1 MALLINSDS
10 IYNTN
15 GGQQLPTTGVLC
27 RFVFQSELL
36 STNVKAFTVFWESLN
51 SQIAQWQNV
60 DITYIDVNTQ
70 ERTKLPNNHTFVLTP
85 AELAALNIVTVHELI
100 KAELETILGPGTVTI
115 DLNI

>member
-15 GGQQLPTTGVLC
+15 GGVKLPSTGVLC

-36 STNVKAFTVFWESLN
+36 TTNVKSFLVYWESLN
-51 SQIAQWQNV
+51 SQIGQWQNIN
-60 DITYIDVNTQ
+60 ITYIEPTTND
-70 ERTKLPNNHTFVLTP
+70 RTNLQNNFTFVLTP

-100 KAELETILGPGTVTI
+100 KAELETILGSGTVTI